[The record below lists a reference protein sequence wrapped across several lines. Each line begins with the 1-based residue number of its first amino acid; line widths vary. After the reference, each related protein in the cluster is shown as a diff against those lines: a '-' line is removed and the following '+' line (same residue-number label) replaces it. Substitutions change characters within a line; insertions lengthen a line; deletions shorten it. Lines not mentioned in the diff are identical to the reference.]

1 MKKKL
6 LILLTVLVCLP
17 FVSCKDEK
25 DTPESDKQAAVVS
38 GKQLVGFWKN
48 TESDGGAS
56 VFNFTDEGVAYLYYY
71 NPDADRDIDRVGVE
85 DQYYYYNSDK
95 KMMVRYYR
103 SQDYL
108 GKEWDYM
115 VDKVVLNSNSLT
127 ITIVGEEID
136 NNGIE
141 FAPQK
146 SVLEKLIE
154 YYSSKPAYEPV
165 TITFFK
171 ISESEFE
178 SWWKKVNSK

>member
-38 GKQLVGFWKN
+38 DKQLVGFWKA
-48 TESDGGAS
+48 TDLDGSES
-56 VFNFTDEGVAYLYYY
+56 VMNFTDDGMMYNYYY

-85 DQYYYYNSDK
+85 DLYYYYDSDK
-95 KMMVRYYR
+95 KMMIRYYKY
-103 SQDYL
+103 S
-108 GKEWDYM
+108 GGWEYM
-115 VDKVVLNSNSLT
+115 ADKVILNSSSLT
-127 ITIVGEEID
+127 IHIIGD
-136 NNGIE
+136 NYEYSGIE

-146 SVLEKLIE
+146 SVLEKLID
-154 YYSSKPAYEPV
+154 YYYRTDPPYSEEESF
-165 TITFFK
+165 TFFR